1 MQYNISIL
9 IQTVTFIFRYYG
21 FSVDFQINIWQ
32 NKKKIKHINKG
43 FISKYEKGR
52 ATATATRVVN

>member
-9 IQTVTFIFRYYG
+9 IQIVTFIFCYYG

-32 NKKKIKHINKG
+32 NKKIKHINKG